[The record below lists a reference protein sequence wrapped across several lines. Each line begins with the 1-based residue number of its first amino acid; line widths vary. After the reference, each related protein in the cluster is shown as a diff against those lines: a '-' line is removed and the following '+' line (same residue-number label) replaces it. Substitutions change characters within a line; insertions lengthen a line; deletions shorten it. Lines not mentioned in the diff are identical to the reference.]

1 MDKLQRQINKG
12 EEVSSEKRNWAM
24 GEEVSMKFRKWKLG
38 QFFDKNK
45 HQTSNPISSTNADIL
60 NSKPA
65 SSPKY

>member
-1 MDKLQRQINKG
+1 MGENNRRLKLG

-24 GEEVSMKFRKWKLG
+24 GEEVSMEFRKWKLG

-45 HQTSNPISSTNADIL
+45 HQTSKPISSTNADIL